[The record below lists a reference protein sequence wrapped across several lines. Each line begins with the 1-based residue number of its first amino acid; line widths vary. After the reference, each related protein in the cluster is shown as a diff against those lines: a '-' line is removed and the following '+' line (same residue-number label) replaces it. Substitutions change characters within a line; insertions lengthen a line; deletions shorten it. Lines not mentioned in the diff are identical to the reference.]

1 MITVHVF
8 TVRTPITTECVTMS
22 LWGAPTRQLAITTPR
37 LLKMTVLACMLQ
49 QDMDATERA

>member
-1 MITVHVF
+1 MITGHVF
-8 TVRTPITTECVTMS
+8 TVRTPTTTECVTMS